1 MLFRSKSNCLSAEA
15 RIWRH
20 GSGLLFRRL
29 DLPNAAIYIYS
40 TRNVW
45 SGRRLATFLLHKSWF
60 CISLHFVH
68 NLIGSGLIWW
78 EMLTP
83 SFTWYS
89 LRRKTYA
96 WNFSFE
102 VFFFYGGNFILI
114 DSFKTKFG
122 FIIFHCHHHH
132 YYHCYYVILVI
143 FIIVIVILM
152 IIVVD
157 S

>member
-1 MLFRSKSNCLSAEA
+1 MANANCQLHLIFSQAKDLRMKLQLRS
-15 RIWRH
+15 
-20 GSGLLFRRL
+20 
-29 DLPNAAIYIYS
+29 
-40 TRNVW
+40 
-45 SGRRLATFLLHKSWF
+45 
-60 CISLHFVH
+60 
-68 NLIGSGLIWW
+68 
-78 EMLTP
+78 
-83 SFTWYS
+83 
-89 LRRKTYA
+89 
-96 WNFSFE
+96 
-102 VFFFYGGNFILI
+102 FFFYGGNFILI